1 MRWVYIA
8 AVWALGC
15 SLPPLTLGWAQV
27 APEPASLN
35 AVREAA
41 DDICRTTEQ
50 PGQRSEAEIDREV
63 QAKLNAFVAK
73 GASLGIEVGGRDDK
87 SVLADDVAVA
97 LKSSANCREDVF
109 HELVAKM
116 RPAPA
121 APARTAT
128 ETDRLPTTAAH
139 LPTTA
144 ALPPLAAVP
153 LPAGAE
159 PLPSGAAERMA
170 LLKKLLDDL
179 PKGNIVVGAP
189 DRMTVGERRTV
200 QARLGIDVPIAKLH
214 EGLEAETQRL
224 DGQLKISS
232 EMEARLDAP
241 GFAVTPTSSARQA
254 IAAGYPTVWSWDIE
268 AKSDGEQAL
277 EATLYAFIDTGS
289 GEVEERIESFQRTID
304 VMVRAQTWTEWLKS
318 VADEVGSIQTVV
330 SAMFAACAAV
340 LAWLGLS
347 AQRKRKR
354 TGARV
359 KARDRALPK

>member
-8 AVWALGC
+8 AVGALGC
-15 SLPPLTLGWAQV
+15 SLTPLTLGWAQV
-27 APEPASLN
+27 APEPASLS
-35 AVREAA
+35 AAREAA

-50 PGQRSEAEIDREV
+50 PGQRSEAEINREV
-63 QAKLNAFVAK
+63 QAKLIAFVAK
-73 GASLGIEVGGRDDK
+73 GAALGIEVGERDK
-87 SVLADDVAVA
+87 SVLAADVAVA
-97 LKSSANCREDVF
+97 AKSSANCREHVF

-116 RPAPA
+116 RPALA
-121 APARTAT
+121 APARTAS
-128 ETDRLPTTAAH
+128 ETDRLPTTAAQP
-139 LPTTA
+139 PTTA
-144 ALPPLAAVP
+144 ALPPPAAVS

-159 PLPSGAAERMA
+159 PLPSGAAGRMA

-179 PKGNIVVGAP
+179 PKGNIVLGAP

-214 EGLEAETQRL
+214 EGLEAETQRV

-268 AKSDGEQAL
+268 ANSDGEQAL
-277 EATLYAFIDTGS
+277 EATLYAFIDTGT

-304 VMVRAQTWTEWLKS
+304 VMVRAQTWAEWLKS
-318 VADEVGSIQTVV
+318 VADEVGSIQTVI

-347 AQRKRKR
+347 SQRKRKK